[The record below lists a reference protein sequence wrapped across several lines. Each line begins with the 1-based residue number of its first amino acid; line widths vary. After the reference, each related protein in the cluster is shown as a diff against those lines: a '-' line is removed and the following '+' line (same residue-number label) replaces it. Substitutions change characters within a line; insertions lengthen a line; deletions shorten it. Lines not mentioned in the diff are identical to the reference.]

1 VLKMKP
7 KPAKPAKT
15 RQKPAIDGRTRQ
27 TRQKREKSVGFFAQN
42 TFWRQVR
49 NNGGF

>member
-1 VLKMKP
+1 MINITQIKP

-27 TRQKREKSVGFFAQN
+27 TRQKREKSVGFFAQK
-42 TFWRQVR
+42 TF
-49 NNGGF
+49 